1 MKTKFYAMIAA
12 LLTIVSA
19 AGASRV
25 QAESSG
31 AFEPKLD
38 TETSCEITVIGSYSN
53 FEALEAEFD
62 SFNEIYPEVE
72 LSYLKP
78 DDYNN
83 LVGTVL
89 ESSNAPNIFFSF
101 PWMYGDEKYQP
112 VLDHMED
119 LSDPQL
125 GLDLE
130 CIRSGLLSYDADGQ
144 LQMVPVFARN
154 YGMLVNNDLFE
165 KEGLEV
171 PTTWE
176 ELLDVCE
183 AFRGK
188 GYASPMMGYSADSS
202 GCLMN
207 ILVYPEA
214 LAALAGDPEALEAAN
229 ELDPSAGE
237 FLRRGLE
244 AMMELIGN
252 GYIDLEKCGEISDNY
267 SEVILRFFE
276 GDVPMMI
283 CTGDTVSGTGKRES
297 QSEAFTK
304 APFTYSFYPVP
315 LSEAGGYF
323 VDSPSIEFSVNKT
336 CEDLDMTNEFMRF
349 LITREELNKMA
360 SVKRLV
366 TPTTDL
372 SFDSVYEPFSQVPAE
387 RVLPPEVIGITDPLA
402 IQVRIAAY
410 LVGTGSISIDEA
422 VSQYGSLAE

>member
-1 MKTKFYAMIAA
+1 
-12 LLTIVSA
+12 
-19 AGASRV
+19 
-25 QAESSG
+25 
-31 AFEPKLD
+31 
-38 TETSCEITVIGSYSN
+38 
-53 FEALEAEFD
+53 
-62 SFNEIYPEVE
+62 
-72 LSYLKP
+72 
-78 DDYNN
+78 
-83 LVGTVL
+83 
-89 ESSNAPNIFFSF
+89 
-101 PWMYGDEKYQP
+101 
-112 VLDHMED
+112 
-119 LSDPQL
+119 
-125 GLDLE
+125 
-130 CIRSGLLSYDADGQ
+130 
-144 LQMVPVFARN
+144 
-154 YGMLVNNDLFE
+154 MLVNNDLFE